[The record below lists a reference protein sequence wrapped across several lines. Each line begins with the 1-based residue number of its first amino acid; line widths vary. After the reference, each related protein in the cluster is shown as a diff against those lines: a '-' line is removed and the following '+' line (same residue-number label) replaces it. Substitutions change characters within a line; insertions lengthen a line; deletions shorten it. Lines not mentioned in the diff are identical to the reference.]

1 MAEASKD
8 LHGKR
13 GALIVVEGLDRAGK
27 SSQCAI
33 LRDNLQQ
40 SGHAVKYI
48 RFPGKVNFKP
58 CIISIF
64 CVILTVVPDRTTPIG
79 KLIDGY
85 LRGQSQLDDHSIHLL
100 FSANRW
106 EIATSI
112 EEDISRGVSVIV
124 DRYSYSGAVYS
135 AAKANPSLPL
145 QWAWQPEVGLPRPD
159 ICIFLNIS
167 PEQAAKRS
175 GFGVERYENSTMQNR
190 VREIFQSVFDLQE
203 SGDVRIIDAG
213 RPIDEVSQDI
223 LKNVL
228 DCIDALG
235 AIGPL
240 RKLDPLPC
248 GSSKE

>member
-1 MAEASKD
+1 MEEASKD

-33 LRDNLQQ
+33 LRDSLQQ

-48 RFPGKVNFKP
+48 RF
-58 CIISIF
+58 
-64 CVILTVVPDRTTPIG
+64 PDRTTPIG

-112 EEDISRGVSVIV
+112 EEDISRGVSLIV

-135 AAKANPSLPL
+135 AAKANPSLSL

-167 PEQAAKRS
+167 PEQAAKRG

-213 RPIDEVSQDI
+213 RSIDEVSQDI
-223 LKNVL
+223 LRNVL
-228 DCIDALG
+228 DRINALG